1 MGRIEFTKVA
11 TIVATIVATMV
22 ATIRN
27 KKYMLK
33 KILIIAV
40 GIILLLII
48 SSVLIYEVSSA
59 ADIKTVCEFTTLND
73 YLTPEKKGSAYKD
86 FEKALQ
92 TNDGYS
98 NDLKARI
105 AFEKARAKYHDTIKC
120 VFDVSAISILG
131 STRKLGDNI
140 KKDNYPDLEPAL
152 ADLLKPDKVC
162 ALWPERLTEIIDE
175 KKPNSNSPNPKSNSP
190 EILIKPILES
200 YNKYSAFINYILSK
214 IESYPTIS
222 GSSSNVLVSSYDNL
236 DKLKLIMGNEITD
249 SLVALDAAFT
259 GLKELRLSFVMHV
272 HFECMLKNLEIYR
285 RMLASLRTIVST
297 LPSVIEDASMHK

>member
-1 MGRIEFTKVA
+1 
-11 TIVATIVATMV
+11 
-22 ATIRN
+22 
-27 KKYMLK
+27 MLK

-59 ADIKTVCEFTTLND
+59 DNPAIVTTCEFSKLND
-73 YLTPEKKGSAYKD
+73 YLTPDKDGSYYKD
-86 FEKALQ
+86 FEKALA

-105 AFEKARAKYHDTIKC
+105 AFEKARAKYHDTVKC

-140 KKDNYPDLEPAL
+140 KKDNLPDLDAAL
-152 ADLLKPDKVC
+152 QDLLKPEKVC
-162 ALWPERLTEIIDE
+162 ALWPKKLTEIIDGD
-175 KKPNSNSPNPKSNSP
+175 STKSNSP
-190 EILIKPILES
+190 QQLLQPILES
-200 YNKYSAFINYILSK
+200 YNKYSVFINYILGK